1 MIVKRAT
8 LFLFLLVTI
17 QAFSQQMAVDSL
29 RYYYFDEWVGECG
42 AEALVDYT
50 ESVGQ
55 DVAPLIRA
63 YRGAGLATTANCT
76 SWPMAK
82 LSRFREGK
90 GMLEEA
96 LADQP
101 ESLEVRFLR
110 YTIQKNIPGFLGYD
124 NLEED
129 QEFILD
135 RLTLQLKSGNK
146 DDLSIRI
153 LDYLYDSKEFTK
165 EQLQELELVASED

>member
-1 MIVKRAT
+1 
-8 LFLFLLVTI
+8 
-17 QAFSQQMAVDSL
+17 MAVDSL
-29 RYYYFDEWVGECG
+29 RYYYFDEWVGQCG
-42 AEALVDYT
+42 AEALVGYT
-50 ESVGQ
+50 EKLGQ
-55 DVAPLIRA
+55 DAAPLLRA

-96 LADQP
+96 VANQP
-101 ESLEVRFLR
+101 ENLEVRFLR

-129 QEFILD
+129 REFIMD
-135 RLTLQLKSGNK
+135 RLTLQLKSGNM
-146 DDLSIRI
+146 DDLAVRI
-153 LDYLYDSKEFTK
+153 LEYLYESKEFTK
-165 EQLQELELVASED
+165 EQIQDLETVASEE